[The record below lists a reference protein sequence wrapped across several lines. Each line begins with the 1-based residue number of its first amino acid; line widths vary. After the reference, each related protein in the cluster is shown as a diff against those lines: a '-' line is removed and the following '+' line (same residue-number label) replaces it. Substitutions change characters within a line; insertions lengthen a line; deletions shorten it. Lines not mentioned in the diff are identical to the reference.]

1 MVAAAFVL
9 PVAMAS
15 VLSALRRVSRRPIG
29 LLSLC
34 VAAGVTLAAIG
45 YVNPSFVAGLR
56 I

>member
-9 PVAMAS
+9 PAATAS
-15 VLSALRRVSRRPIG
+15 VLSALRRVGRRPIG

-34 VAAGVTLAAIG
+34 VLAGVTLAAIG
-45 YVNPSFVAGLR
+45 YVNPGFVAGLR